1 MTAGAAGY
9 YFDEEAA
16 DRAVRF
22 IEIFCS
28 FTKGRRGPFIL
39 EPWQKEDIIR
49 PLFGWKRPDGRRKY
63 RTAYIE
69 IPRKNGKSN
78 LAAAIAL
85 LLLFADGEDGAEV
98 ISAAGSRDQARLVFT
113 IAREMTLANQHL
125 RKRSTILRN
134 EIHVGTSFYRS
145 ISAQHG
151 TAHGLNIHGLVMD
164 ELHTQPNRHLWD
176 TLTTATGARS
186 QPLIVAITTAGMD
199 RTSICGEVH
208 DYAIQ
213 VRDGIVE
220 DPTFLP
226 IIYAADATDD
236 WTSPDTWAKANPGL
250 GTIVRREYFEDL
262 VRRSM
267 ATPSL
272 VNTFK
277 RLHLNIWTGSN
288 EGWIT
293 VDEYDQGGE
302 AIPWDRLKGVPCY
315 GGLDLSS
322 TRDLT
327 AFALVWDFD
336 GTRIALVHHFCNEET
351 ANSAGLSYGT
361 PYLTWAEA
369 GHVTITAGNV
379 TDHNAVRDHI
389 LRMSEIYDIKAIGY
403 DRHLSQFIIPQLIEA
418 GLDLRPFGQ
427 GFISMNEPTKRME
440 MDLVGGHIVHGGDPV
455 LRWQIGCV
463 HLDTDPAGNVKI
475 SKKKTKLGEK
485 VDGLVALAMAY
496 GIWIIETHDPTPS
509 IDFSQ
514 IISL

>member
-1 MTAGAAGY
+1 MTAPAY
-9 YFDEEAA
+9 YFDAAAA

-22 IEIFCS
+22 IESFCT

-39 EPWQKEDIIR
+39 EPWQKDDIIR
-49 PLFGWKRPDGRRKY
+49 PLFGWKRADGRRKY

-113 IAREMTLANQHL
+113 IAREMTLANEHL
-125 RKRSTILRN
+125 RKRANILRN
-134 EIHVGTSFYRS
+134 EIHFGGSFYRS

-186 QPLIVAITTAGMD
+186 QPLIVAITTAGLD
-199 RTSICGEVH
+199 ATSICGEVH

-213 VRDGIVE
+213 VRDGVVE

-226 IIYAADATDD
+226 VIYAADPGDD
-236 WTSPDTWAKANPGL
+236 WTDPATWAKANPGL
-250 GTIVRREYFEDL
+250 GSIVTRDYFEDL
-262 VRRSM
+262 VRRAM

-277 RLHLNIWTGSN
+277 RLHLNVWTGSN

-293 VDEYDQGGE
+293 DDEFQQG
-302 AIPWDRLKGVPCY
+302 ADPIPWDRLRGVPCW
-315 GGLDLSS
+315 GGLDLAS

-327 AFALVWDFD
+327 AFALVWDLD
-336 GTRIALVHHFCNEET
+336 DTRVVVVHHFCNEATAKT
-351 ANSAGLSYGT
+351 ANLTYGT
-361 PYLTWAEA
+361 AYLTWAEQ
-369 GHVTITAGNV
+369 GHMTITAGNV

-389 LRMSEIYDIKAIGY
+389 LQAAERFEIQAINY
-403 DRHLSQFIIPQLIEA
+403 DRALSPYIVPQLIEA
-418 GLDLRPFGQ
+418 GLRMEEIGQ
-427 GFISMNEPTKRME
+427 GFISMNEPTKQLE
-440 MDLVGGHIVHGGDPV
+440 MDFVAGRVVHGGDPV
-455 LRWQIGCV
+455 LRWQVSCV
-463 HLDTDPAGNVKI
+463 HLDRDPAANIKI

-496 GIWIIETHDPTPS
+496 GAMLNDKSSRRAEV
-509 IDFSQ
+509 DFSK
-514 IISL
+514 ILEL